1 MKRIALIIGLFLLI
15 TSLFTQVLANDK
27 IALTLKARGDA
38 RIKRAIEKEF
48 KPGLKIG
55 TSIFSQDYLKTGR
68 DGYIVLVFLDEKSQI
83 KIRENSEMLI
93 SGERGEDA
101 ISKMISM
108 DFGTLKAEISPQ
120 RKGEFIIATPTSV
133 ASVKGTIFWVISD
146 PVAGDKFYGIS
157 GTVVV
162 TNNESGAV
170 VTVGANETG
179 TSTPDGNLDVE
190 ETQEGEEPD
199 DLEEEEEGTV
209 PSNILKIELQNSQGD
224 VKNIEIEYK

>member
-38 RIKRAIEKEF
+38 RIKRAIDKEF

-68 DGYIVLVFLDEKSQI
+68 DGYIVLVFLDDKSQI

-101 ISKMISM
+101 ISKTISM
-108 DFGTLKAEISPQ
+108 DFGTLKADISPQ

-133 ASVKGTIFWVISD
+133 ASVKGTVLWFISG
-146 PVAGDKFYGIS
+146 PTGDKIYGIS

-170 VTVGANETG
+170 ITVGANETG
-179 TSTPDGNLDVE
+179 TSTPDGNVDVGN
-190 ETQEGEEPD
+190 TQEGDVPTDTED
-199 DLEEEEEGTV
+199 EEGE

-224 VKNIEIEYK
+224 VKNIEVEYK